1 MNGCVSIHDNREMT
15 MRALVIEDDERLRRA
30 IRRVLEQEG
39 CAVEEAPDG
48 LTGLEAA
55 IGREFDVVI
64 LDVLLPGLDG
74 VRVCRAVRA
83 AGVTTPILM
92 LTALGEVED
101 RVTGLDAG
109 ADDYL
114 GKPFSFDEL
123 LARMRALARRPPIE
137 PPEVV
142 LNHADLTLDLMKHQA
157 LKDGTPIA
165 LSATEFRLLE
175 FFMRNPGHVISRARI
190 LEVVWGYS
198 RDVESNVVD
207 TYVHYLR
214 NKIDGD
220 GPSHI
225 RTVRGAGYALGS

>member
-1 MNGCVSIHDNREMT
+1 MIGPVPDHDNQEMT
-15 MRALVIEDDERLRRA
+15 MRTLVIEDDVRLRRA
-30 IRRVLEQEG
+30 VRRVLEQEG

-74 VRVCRAVRA
+74 VKVCRAVRA

-114 GKPFSFDEL
+114 VKPFSFDEL
-123 LARMRALARRPPIE
+123 LARMRALARRPPLE
-137 PPEVV
+137 SPETI
-142 LNHADLTLDLMKHQA
+142 LIHRDLSLDLVKHQA
-157 LKDGTPIA
+157 VKDGNPVA

-175 FFMRNPGHVISRARI
+175 FFMRNPGQVISRSRI

-214 NKIDGD
+214 NKIDAEGE
-220 GPSHI
+220 SYI
-225 RTVRGAGYALGS
+225 RTVRGAGYALGR

>member
-1 MNGCVSIHDNREMT
+1 M
-15 MRALVIEDDERLRRA
+15 
-30 IRRVLEQEG
+30 
-39 CAVEEAPDG
+39 
-48 LTGLEAA
+48 
-55 IGREFDVVI
+55 
-64 LDVLLPGLDG
+64 LLPGLDG
-74 VRVCRAVRA
+74 VKVCRAVRA

-114 GKPFSFDEL
+114 VKPFSFDEL
-123 LARMRALARRPPIE
+123 LARMRALARRPPLE
-137 PPEVV
+137 SPETV
-142 LNHADLTLDLMKHQA
+142 LIHRDLSLDLVKHQV
-157 LKDGTPIA
+157 LKDGDPIA

-175 FFMRNPGHVISRARI
+175 FFMRNPGQVISRSRI

-214 NKIDGD
+214 NKIDDD
-220 GPSHI
+220 GESYI
-225 RTVRGAGYALGS
+225 RTVRGAGYALGI

>member
-1 MNGCVSIHDNREMT
+1 MAAEGHQPPRFDKSIGEKWVCKRPKRPRLFKPILALEPLKNFRQEM
-15 MRALVIEDDERLRRA
+15 
-30 IRRVLEQEG
+30 
-39 CAVEEAPDG
+39 
-48 LTGLEAA
+48 
-55 IGREFDVVI
+55 I

-74 VRVCRAVRA
+74 VKVCRAVRA

-114 GKPFSFDEL
+114 VKPFSFDEL
-123 LARMRALARRPPIE
+123 LARMRALARRPPLE
-137 PPEVV
+137 SPETV
-142 LNHADLTLDLMKHQA
+142 LIHRDLSLDLVKHQV
-157 LKDGTPIA
+157 LKDGDPIA

-175 FFMRNPGHVISRARI
+175 FFMRNPGQVISRSRI

-214 NKIDGD
+214 NKIDDNGE
-220 GPSHI
+220 SYI
-225 RTVRGAGYALGS
+225 RTVRGAGYALGI

>member
-1 MNGCVSIHDNREMT
+1 
-15 MRALVIEDDERLRRA
+15 MRTLVIEDDERLRRA
-30 IRRVLEQEG
+30 MRRVLEREG
-39 CAVEEAPDG
+39 GAVEEAPDG

-55 IGREFDVVI
+55 VGREFDLVI
-64 LDVLLPGLDG
+64 LDVLLPGLNG
-74 VRVCRAVRA
+74 IKVCRAVRA

-92 LTALGEVED
+92 LTALGAVED

-123 LARMRALARRPPIE
+123 LARMRALSRRPPLE
-137 PPEVV
+137 TPETV
-142 LNHADLTLDLMKHQA
+142 LTHEELSLDLVKHQM
-157 LKDGTPIA
+157 LKNGAPVA

-175 FFMRNPGHVISRARI
+175 FFMRHPGQVISRARI

-214 NKIDGD
+214 SKIDGD
-220 GPSHI
+220 DTSHI
-225 RTVRGAGYALGS
+225 RTVRGAGYALGN

>member
-1 MNGCVSIHDNREMT
+1 MT

-30 IRRVLEQEG
+30 VRRVLEQEG
-39 CAVEEAPDG
+39 CAVEEAADG

-55 IGREFDVVI
+55 VGREFDIVI

-123 LARMRALARRPPIE
+123 LARMRALARRPSLESPDT
-137 PPEVV
+137 V
-142 LNHADLTLDLMKHQA
+142 LVHGDLSVDLVRHQA
-157 LKDGTPIA
+157 LKDGTPIE

-175 FFMRNPGHVISRARI
+175 FFMRHPGQVISRARI

-214 NKIDGD
+214 SKIDHEGE
-220 GPSHI
+220 SYI
-225 RTVRGAGYALGS
+225 RTVRGTGYALGS

>member
-1 MNGCVSIHDNREMT
+1 MAAEGHQPPRFDKSIGEKWVCKRPKRPRLFKPILALEPLKNFRQEM
-15 MRALVIEDDERLRRA
+15 
-30 IRRVLEQEG
+30 
-39 CAVEEAPDG
+39 
-48 LTGLEAA
+48 
-55 IGREFDVVI
+55 I

-74 VRVCRAVRA
+74 VKVCRAVRA

-114 GKPFSFDEL
+114 VKPFSFDEL
-123 LARMRALARRPPIE
+123 LARMRALARRPPLE
-137 PPEVV
+137 SPETV
-142 LNHADLTLDLMKHQA
+142 LIHRDLSLDLVKHQV
-157 LKDGTPIA
+157 LKDGDPIA

-175 FFMRNPGHVISRARI
+175 FFMRNPGQVISRSRI

-214 NKIDGD
+214 NKIDDD
-220 GPSHI
+220 GESYI
-225 RTVRGAGYALGS
+225 RTVRGAGYALGI

>member
-1 MNGCVSIHDNREMT
+1 MNGCVPDDDNREIT

-30 IRRVLEQEG
+30 IHRVLEQEG

-55 IGREFDVVI
+55 ISREFDVVI

-123 LARMRALARRPPIE
+123 LARMRALTRRPPLE
-137 PPEVV
+137 PPETV
-142 LNHADLTLDLMKHQA
+142 LNHAELSLDLVKHQA
-157 LKDGTPIA
+157 LKGGIPIA

-175 FFMRNPGHVISRARI
+175 FFMRNPGQVISRGRL
-190 LEVVWGYS
+190 LEMVWGYS

-214 NKIDGD
+214 SKIDG
-220 GPSHI
+220 GGESYI
-225 RTVRGAGYALGS
+225 RTIRGAGYALGS